1 MAESAD
7 GVSGV
12 GGARGPNRRQ
22 SLWRPTRPPKPDG
35 SGTEVPPSRRSRLSD
50 LWIRVQRLLGLG
62 IMRVSGPLRKADPG
76 EAVLAR
82 ARVKRVQIREQYFYR
97 QEISENAARYQE
109 KAPKGRIKLVL
120 PYDGDQYFSRQAR
133 RDIDH
138 ARGPGAEAVIGHL
151 ALTGFEHANLDGLL
165 DEGPTR
171 GSVPIKAM
179 ISGPPNPGEPDP
191 LVADRSAC
199 VISHD
204 YVPETRHFKVEPVDV
219 DAWLRDPDDA
229 GFSGLDVDRD
239 FAHKRLQIMRQVGF
253 LPELRLRMTVRLAI
267 PREQA
272 TGARAKVRQVFI
284 SWPTHTSLHAL
295 RLTVGVMNHPIRYN
309 PRREGLE
316 WSDITMEPEPDP
328 GAGELLTFASP
339 EMILVIPQPGEL
351 YQEESLS
358 GQVKVTVNRLL
369 SGLDARLYDATGTLR
384 GQPQVTRQSVV
395 ITKFELTLDDAFAR
409 RFLSPHQQMH
419 FDEVIP
425 AETRIDDV
433 RMALKNLGFRADDP
447 WPAQGPEKRWLF
459 AQRPEGPDMLHLVL
473 YVEGQQHKSRRQRT
487 VPGGMTYRTELDS
500 GELRIYVYGWLAR
513 SSRPVVQEM
522 NALRVA
528 LRERF
533 DRLPA
538 RR

>member
-1 MAESAD
+1 
-7 GVSGV
+7 
-12 GGARGPNRRQ
+12 
-22 SLWRPTRPPKPDG
+22 
-35 SGTEVPPSRRSRLSD
+35 
-50 LWIRVQRLLGLG
+50 
-62 IMRVSGPLRKADPG
+62 MRVSGPLRKSDPG
-76 EAVLAR
+76 EALLAR
-82 ARVKRVQIREQYFYR
+82 ARVKRAQIRELYFYR

-133 RDIDH
+133 RDIDDAH
-138 ARGPGAEAVIGHL
+138 RPEAEAMIGHL
-151 ALTGFEHANLDGLL
+151 VLTGFEHANLDGLL
-165 DEGPTR
+165 DEGQTH
-171 GSVPIKAM
+171 GSVPIKVL
-179 ISGPPNPGEPDP
+179 ISDLADPGEPDP

-199 VISHD
+199 VVSHN
-204 YVPETRHFKVEPVDV
+204 YVPDTEHFKVYPVDV
-219 DAWLRDPDDA
+219 DAWLSDPDDA
-229 GFSGLDVDRD
+229 GFSHIDVDRD
-239 FAHKRLQIMRQVGF
+239 FDGKRLQIMRQVGF
-253 LPELRLRMTVRLAI
+253 LPELRLRMTVRLVI

-284 SWPTHTSLHAL
+284 SWPTHTSLRAL
-295 RLTVGVMNHPIRYN
+295 RLKVGVMNHPIRYN

-316 WSDITMEPEPDP
+316 WSDITMEPEADP

-339 EMILVIPQPGEL
+339 QMILVIPQPGEL
-351 YQEESLS
+351 YQETSLS

-384 GQPQVTRQSVV
+384 GQPRVARQSLVS
-395 ITKFELTLDDAFAR
+395 TKFDLTLDDAFAR
-409 RFLSPHQQMH
+409 RTLSPHQQLH

-433 RMALKNLGFRADDP
+433 MMALKNLGFRADDP
-447 WPAQGPEKRWLF
+447 WPAQGPEKRWLY
-459 AQRPEGPDMLHLVL
+459 AQRPEGPDLLQLVL
-473 YVEGQQHKSRRQRT
+473 YVEGKQHKSRRQRT

-500 GELRIYVYGWLAR
+500 GELRIYAYGWLAR
-513 SSRPVVQEM
+513 SSRPVVREM